1 MASFSLFC
9 CNDCVS
15 RRRADGNRKEIWNVL
30 GEPQC
35 DVLGALGV
43 GKQVAV
49 CSSLLKGIGVE
60 SSNVSSILSVS
71 VVAVDDA
78 GEVFVLVVA
87 RASELVHE
95 VADRDKGH
103 GHEESALS
111 HSISLMLSFS
121 LSLSLS
127 RPHVTY
133 SELLLFRVLDAAGG
147 RGFVVGMAF
156 CLLTSDCAR
165 SLRSAS
171 SEGLHV
177 VWCVQ
182 AQSLC

>member
-1 MASFSLFC
+1 MTSSSLFC

-78 GEVFVLVVA
+78 SEVLVLVVA
-87 RASELVHE
+87 GSSELVHE

-121 LSLSLS
+121 LSLSS
-127 RPHVTY
+127 SCHV
-133 SELLLFRVLDAAGG
+133 
-147 RGFVVGMAF
+147 
-156 CLLTSDCAR
+156 
-165 SLRSAS
+165 LRAS
-171 SEGLHV
+171 PLPGT
-177 VWCVQ
+177 
-182 AQSLC
+182 